1 MTCWLHV
8 DPRELARTTLSKM
21 KGQRMTHFDKQSAP
35 ESIRARWVSWS
46 KAENAGATPHVLLSR
61 LDALGISAFGF
72 IQLKMQTNQVIS
84 RNYSVITCNY
94 TMSCGIELI
103 ASPKGFV
110 EESVPCAPQP
120 PGLKASWTAAPFKH
134 TLTHYRTMEGFQGPS
149 CLHSSASGTMLNE
162 LWLPHLL
169 TSLEW

>member
-8 DPRELARTTLSKM
+8 DPRELERTTLSKM

-110 EESVPCAPQP
+110 EESAPCP
-120 PGLKASWTAAPFKH
+120 PPTPWFEGKLDR
-134 TLTHYRTMEGFQGPS
+134 RTFQAHFDALQNNGR
-149 CLHSSASGTMLNE
+149 
-162 LWLPHLL
+162 LPRTQLFAQ
-169 TSLEW
+169 